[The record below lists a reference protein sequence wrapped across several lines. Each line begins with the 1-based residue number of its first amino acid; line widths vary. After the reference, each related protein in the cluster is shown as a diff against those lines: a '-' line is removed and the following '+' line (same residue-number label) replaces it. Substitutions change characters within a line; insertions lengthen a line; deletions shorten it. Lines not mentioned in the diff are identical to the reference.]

1 MVTAERTKKN
11 HLKQNGLLALLNM
24 TIAGMLLVIPA
35 LAQAEGD
42 GIPLHGFADV
52 GFSAQSFESPD
63 NKGFN
68 VGSLDLYLTPQFG
81 DNVRSLI
88 EIIFETLPSGELA
101 TDMERAQMGYAFSD
115 KATVWAGRFH
125 TPYGYWN
132 NAFHHGAQMQT
143 SILRPRFIDFEDKG
157 GILPSHMVGLWAT
170 GKVRAGDGRFTYD
183 VFAGNGPQLD
193 LGSVPGEGVLT
204 INTAGDNN
212 HQAMVGMKLGYE
224 FSGMADGLGL
234 AVHMLRGD
242 VDELNP
248 PALPGNNT
256 ELSMAGGSVV
266 YLAND
271 WEVVGEYYRFSNKD
285 KSGVTG
291 SHNSWADFLQVGK
304 NFDGLTPYLRAE
316 KTVLDQ
322 TDNYFSQQAS
332 GQSYARQALGLKYD
346 LNPKAALKFE
356 LLNSKFETD
365 ATHVPGSSYRSFLAQ
380 YAIRF

>member
-1 MVTAERTKKN
+1 M
-11 HLKQNGLLALLNM
+11 LLA
-24 TIAGMLLVIPA
+24 IPA
-35 LAQAEGD
+35 MAQAED

-52 GFSAQSFESPD
+52 GLSAQTFESPE
-63 NKGFN
+63 NKGFSI
-68 VGSLDLYLTPQFG
+68 GSLDLYLTPQFG

-143 SILRPRFIDFEDKG
+143 SVLRPRFIDFEDKG